1 MNTWSN
7 TEANIAE
14 IFNNIKNI
22 VINYAT
28 KFYEDLASLIG
39 EVPAKMTIMIV
50 VISLILFIALKI
62 INR

>member
-1 MNTWSN
+1 MNTWDN
-7 TEANIAE
+7 AEANIAE

-22 VINYAT
+22 VVNYAT

-39 EVPAKMTIMIV
+39 EVPAKMSIMIV
-50 VISLILFIALKI
+50 VIALILFIVLKI